1 MSGAI
6 AFDTQQQTSWS
17 ITREGG
23 RIATIEVRP
32 EHGEFVVSAGGA
44 SGLRPYR
51 FHSLEAADAF
61 VGDLITSFSY
71 LGCDISQG

>member
-6 AFDTQQQTSWS
+6 AFDLERQASWS
-17 ITREGG
+17 VTREGNTV
-23 RIATIEVRP
+23 ATVEVRQ
-32 EHGEFVVSAGGA
+32 EQGEFVVSAGGS

-71 LGCDISQG
+71 LGCDVSQG